1 MGSFKGC
8 LDKSVGGFRDRGV
21 MKLFTSLLAVSL
33 FASPILAQEAV
44 DQKTYVLAKKENPL
58 PVKEKFKSLRHM
70 SMAEGKVK
78 VEVAGQAIEGTV
90 SNSSKEEIIYD
101 FVSEDKIRVSFEKNR
116 SLEKS
121 SMAGQEED
129 KEEIHPSEGKTVLLE
144 KKEGKWV
151 GKLEKGEIK
160 VEDEEKFD
168 EKVRSLEKEFNVDD
182 DLAMY
187 GAESRKI
194 GESWDVD
201 PSLMPG
207 MEDFDVKGGKLTMTL
222 VEVKEFQG
230 EPCAVL
236 KTSFSIK
243 AEMAEDEMKGV
254 GVSFEGSARIVRSL
268 DLLADYK
275 FTGEMTMDMS
285 GDMEMQPGMN
295 AKMSMKGDMKIDMR
309 MAKEKAKVE

>member
-1 MGSFKGC
+1 
-8 LDKSVGGFRDRGV
+8 
-21 MKLFTSLLAVSL
+21 MKLIPSILAVSL

-44 DQKTYVLAKKENPL
+44 DQKTYVLATKENPL
-58 PVKEKFKSLRHM
+58 PVKEKFKALRHM

-78 VEVAGQAIEGTV
+78 VEVAGQAMDGTV
-90 SNSSKEEIIYD
+90 SNSSKEDIIYD
-101 FVSEDKIRVSFEKNR
+101 FISEDKIRVSFEKNR

-121 SMAGQEED
+121 SMMGQEQD
-129 KEEIHPSEGKTVLLE
+129 TEEIHPSEGKTILLE

-151 GKLEKGEIK
+151 GKLAEGEI
-160 VEDEEKFD
+160 DEVDQEKFD
-168 EKVRSLEKEFNVDD
+168 EKVKSLEKEFNVVD

-187 GAESRKI
+187 GAEPRKV

-207 MEDFDVKGGKLTMTL
+207 MEEFNVTGGKLTMTL

-230 EPCAVL
+230 EPCAIL

-243 AEMAEDEMKGV
+243 AEMTEDPLKGV
-254 GVSFEGSARIVRSL
+254 GVAFEGSGRIVRSL
-268 DLLADYK
+268 ALLTDYK
-275 FTGEMTMDMS
+275 FTGEMTMEMS
-285 GDMEMQPGMN
+285 GDMEPQPGIV

-309 MAKEKAKVE
+309 MAKAKAEAE